1 MSRRPSKD
9 GKFRYELV
17 LDPQSDADLVQLLE
31 GNKEQGTSYTI
42 TLKACMRGQLL
53 PLIQQSLANEPTPP
67 TPRSQP
73 EPKLEPT
80 PALST
85 PASASAR
92 PYKQT
97 AAQSLDPADVAKL
110 LNPNDIRH
118 FK

>member
-42 TLKACMRGQLL
+42 TLKAWMRGQLL

-73 EPKLEPT
+73 EPEPT
-80 PALST
+80 PAT
-85 PASASAR
+85 PAPASASAH

-97 AAQSLDPADVAKL
+97 AAQPLDPADVAKL

>member
-53 PLIQQSLANEPTPP
+53 PLIQQSLANEPTAAVSN
-67 TPRSQP
+67 SQP
-73 EPKLEPT
+73 APEPAPVSS
-80 PALST
+80 A

-97 AAQSLDPADVAKL
+97 AARSLDPADVAKL
-110 LNPNDIRH
+110 LNPNDIRR
-118 FK
+118 FN